1 MFKKIVLV
9 LAILLPFSA
18 FAQKFGSVN
27 IEEVI
32 TAMPESKAAENQ
44 IAEASKKYEAEF
56 QKLNEELN
64 KLYTDFQA
72 IQNDP
77 DTPDTIKER
86 RMQEIQERAANVD
99 KFRATAQQDLQRQN
113 EQLMAPIQQKLTDAI
128 KAVGQE
134 GNFTAIVPFEQ
145 GVFLYQG
152 NDVVDVTPMIKSK
165 LGI

>member
-1 MFKKIVLV
+1 MFKKLILV
-9 LAILLPFSA
+9 LAIIVPMSA

-27 IEEVI
+27 IEEIIV
-32 TAMPESKAAENQ
+32 AMPESKAAEAQ
-44 IAEASKKYEAEF
+44 INEASKKYEAEF

-134 GNFTAIVPFEQ
+134 GNFTAIVPFEG

-152 NDVVDVTPMIKSK
+152 TDVIDVTPLIKAK

>member
-1 MFKKIVLV
+1 MLKKLILV
-9 LAILLPFSA
+9 LAIALPASV
-18 FAQKFGSVN
+18 FAQKFGSVK
-27 IEEVI
+27 IEEVF
-32 TAMPESKAAENQ
+32 TAMPESKAAEAQ

-56 QKLNEELN
+56 QKLNDELT

-86 RMQEIQERAANVD
+86 RAQEIQERAANVD

-113 EQLMAPIQQKLTDAI
+113 DQLLAPIQQKLNDAI
-128 KAVGQE
+128 TAVGQE
-134 GNFTAIVPFEQ
+134 GGFTAIIPSE
-145 GVFLYQG
+145 GVFLYVG
-152 NDVVDVTPMIKSK
+152 NDVVDVTPLVKSK